1 MPCGVCG
8 AIGHNARSCA
18 HDAPRLRLR
27 SGKKSRRCECCGQ
40 YGYDVQ
46 RHHTR
51 GRGDDSDYLDVCCD
65 CHLTCCHSGNF
76 KNIGKKPRV
85 CRIMDRAAYWL
96 G

>member
-8 AIGHNARSCA
+8 GTGHNARSCV
-18 HDAPRLRLR
+18 HDAPRVAI
-27 SGKKSRRCECCGQ
+27 SGGRKSKRCECCGL

-65 CHLTCCHSGNF
+65 CHLTCCHGGNF
-76 KNIGKKPRV
+76 RNIGKKPRV
-85 CRIMDRAAYWL
+85 CRIVDRTAYWC